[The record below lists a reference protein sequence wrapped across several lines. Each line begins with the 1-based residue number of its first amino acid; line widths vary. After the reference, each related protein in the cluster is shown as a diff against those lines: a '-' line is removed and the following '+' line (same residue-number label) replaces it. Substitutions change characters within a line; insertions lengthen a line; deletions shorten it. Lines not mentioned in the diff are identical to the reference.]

1 MKALLEGIGR
11 ALALD
16 GPYVA
21 DAFTEVHGGAVRADG
36 RVAWVEE
43 RRVGEDNGGFVDAS
57 LTIKVAWGGAV
68 RVEAELPSYNPYFG
82 CIVYGLAWAEGDRV
96 VLAYREKHA
105 SLVSVWTMAGEVELV
120 RCSLSESVAVT
131 PEFFVYRSDDP
142 GMLQLL
148 AIPELYAVGP
158 IPVADETPF
167 EAVALPTRAQAGMP
181 ERVETFQLAV
191 VERLLREV
199 KVSREVLEVLVGSS
213 CEPWW
218 DPGLRRATTYE
229 GVSGARRGPSLRW
242 FPVYWFEWLQAKGRH
257 EEAQAILVAFDAL
270 GGKRSAWGWEPQW
283 GREVGLIELA
293 AQQVSMHA
301 ERLSEVCT
309 TGKLP
314 EHTFD
319 ALWWR
324 ERVDVSSYP
333 PALQRAFLEVAA
345 SPPKSFAD
353 RSR

>member
-1 MKALLEGIGR
+1 MKALLDAIGR

-21 DAFTEVHGGAVRADG
+21 DGFTEIHGGAVRDDG

-43 RRVGEDNGGFVDAS
+43 RRIGEDNGGFVDAS
-57 LTIKVAWGGAV
+57 LTIKVAWSGAIH
-68 RVEAELPSYNPYFG
+68 VEAELPSYNPYFG
-82 CIVYGLAWAEGDRV
+82 CTVYGLAWTEGDRV
-96 VLAYREKHA
+96 VLAYHEKHA

-120 RCSLSESVAVT
+120 RCTLHDAVAVT
-131 PEFFVYRSDDP
+131 PEFVVYRSDDP
-142 GMLQLL
+142 GLFQLI
-148 AIPELYAVGP
+148 AVPELYAVGP
-158 IPVADETPF
+158 IPVPDETPL
-167 EAVALPTRAQAGMP
+167 ERVELPNREQSGLPTS
-181 ERVETFQLAV
+181 VETFQSGV
-191 VERLLREV
+191 VERLLRDV

-213 CEPWW
+213 CEAWW

-242 FPVYWFEWLQAKGRH
+242 FPVYWFEWLHSKGRH

-270 GGKRSAWGWEPQW
+270 GVSRSNLGWEPTW
-283 GREVGLIELA
+283 SREQGLIELA
-293 AQQVSMHA
+293 AQHVSMHA
-301 ERLSEVCT
+301 ERLSEVCG

-314 EHTFD
+314 EHMFD

-324 ERVDVSSYP
+324 ERVDVSPYP
-333 PALQRAFLEVAA
+333 PALQRAFLEVSA

-353 RSR
+353 RK